1 MKFIQL
7 STTASLAIFATAP
20 GVSAGGTST
29 SNKGY
34 ESSKERNS
42 RGRNLKGLKGFP
54 GEVRKGPGYNGRF
67 DGMPKGSKGM
77 PGEVRKGPGYNG
89 GYNDYNYGYGYS
101 GDNNNMYNGGN
112 DEGYGEG
119 YDGGNDE
126 YGLPPYLFGAL
137 NAAAIAV
144 QSESEELPECSTLG
158 FSGSTEGCTTY
169 CTDNG
174 LEFSDYAQIGDLG
187 TVTCMC
193 TKDGTTTNVCIKPL
207 AGPNTEGK
215 PCTDFGITDN
225 QSCTD
230 YCNGFGEW
238 DTTETGGKIT
248 SSSCTCGSID
258 GVTTKPFYCT
268 SALGTSSSS
277 ALSLLLPGAVVT
289 VTTYLI
295 TMGI

>member
-1 MKFIQL
+1 MKLNYYAATLFL
-7 STTASLAIFATAP
+7 ASSSSGNASASDVSRIF
-20 GVSAGGTST
+20 
-29 SNKGY
+29 
-34 ESSKERNS
+34 RNN
-42 RGRNLKGLKGFP
+42 RGRNLQGT
-54 GEVRKGPGYNGRF
+54 
-67 DGMPKGSKGM
+67 

-89 GYNDYNYGYGYS
+89 GYDGYNYDYNYNYGYNGY
-101 GDNNNMYNGGN
+101 NNKMYNGGN

-119 YDGGNDE
+119 YDGGNEDR
-126 YGLPPYLFGAL
+126 LQPHLFGAL

-144 QSESEELPECSTLG
+144 QSESESEELPECSTLG

-174 LEFSDYAQIGDLG
+174 LEFSDYAQIGDDG

-215 PCTDFGITDN
+215 PCTNFGITDN

-238 DTTETGGKIT
+238 DTTTDGKVT
-248 SSSCTCGSID
+248 SSSCACGSIG
-258 GVTTKPFYCT
+258 GVTTKPFSCAT
-268 SALGTSSSS
+268 TTSSSS
-277 ALSLLLPGAVVT
+277 ALSLLLPGVVVT
-289 VTTYLI
+289 VTAYLI
-295 TMGI
+295 AMVI